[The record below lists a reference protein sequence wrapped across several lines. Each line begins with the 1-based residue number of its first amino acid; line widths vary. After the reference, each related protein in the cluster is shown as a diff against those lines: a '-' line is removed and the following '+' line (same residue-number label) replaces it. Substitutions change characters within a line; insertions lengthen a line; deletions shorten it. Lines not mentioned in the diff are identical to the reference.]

1 MKKINY
7 LKSTNVLLIV
17 LTGILFHFSCSDKL
31 PDLTAPAIINPPS
44 HLKATFISGSKILLT
59 WIDNSQ
65 SEDGFIIEKK
75 INNYYERAAV
85 LEANSESFID
95 TTSLQNLKS
104 VIYYRVYAFKENV
117 NSEPVMLSYQE
128 RGLNA
133 PSNLLFEQSS
143 SNSVKLIW
151 QDNSDVETAFVVEKI
166 DFTGTYIK
174 IADLP
179 PNTTSYTVTDL
190 DTNSVHH
197 FRITAMLN
205 SSNSG
210 YTNTIMIKYGLDVTK
225 VQNVENTYGVKTAYF
240 IPNTEFIALV
250 FNFDNTVSASSPLKI
265 IKRDGT
271 IVREINDKNP
281 CVAVSSSGSIIA
293 TSGINSD
300 INIWDVQTGTLLQV
314 IKRRSVQHVVEK
326 IAISPDNK
334 LLAVNQHVYGRSSGS
349 VDMYNITDGTLRWT
363 KDIVFMGSILHF
375 TVDGSELFYTDFS
388 GSYIQINKANS
399 FTGSFINTICSYQ
412 FISWASFSQSGRF
425 MLLALGS
432 SMSTHDYYLIDL
444 SGIRPVEGISSMY
457 SNENIGSA
465 DIIESDGSDPYL
477 NYSSY
482 SGSEYANIYLN
493 ETNIKWRINL
503 KYDKTPVFNSAFQ
516 NIKLYPDGKSA
527 LGFGYN
533 TNVKILELGK
543 KWNKL

>member
-75 INNYYERAAV
+75 INNYYERAA
-85 LEANSESFID
+85 LLAANSESFID
-95 TTSLQNLKS
+95 STSIQNSKS
-104 VIYYRVYAFKENV
+104 VIHYRVYAFKENV

-133 PSNLLFEQSS
+133 PSNLSFEQSS

-225 VQNVENTYGVKTAYF
+225 VQNVENTFGVKTAYF